1 MKMVD
6 PKPTFRYLAS
16 QLKARQP
23 KLAYLHIVEPRII
36 GLGDREDEDIGVQE
50 ENDFIRNVWSPKL
63 LISAGG
69 YDRQSAIDTAEN
81 KGDLIA
87 FGRQFIANV
96 WCFPL

>member
-87 FGRQFIANV
+87 FGRHFIANV